1 MAELATLARPYANAV
16 FDLAKS
22 SNTLDQWSH
31 MIAVLATASTH
42 EKVRQM
48 LDSPDLPAE
57 AKAHRL
63 VSICGDVLNDRAR
76 NLVRLLARNKR
87 LNVIEEI
94 REQFEARKAEEE
106 RVLDVEVITA
116 YELSAEQSGRLRE
129 ALRRKFEREVNLTG
143 RVDRDV
149 LGGAVI
155 RAGDTVIDASLRGR
169 LDRLAE
175 SLQRN

>member
-22 SNTLDQWSH
+22 SNALDRWSR
-31 MIAVLATASTH
+31 MLAFLAAAS
-42 EKVRQM
+42 EAPKVRRM

-63 VSICGDVLNDRAR
+63 AEICGEALDDRAR
-76 NLVRLLARNKR
+76 NLVGLLARNKR
-87 LNVIEEI
+87 LNVIPEI
-94 REQFEARKAEEE
+94 REQFEARKAEAE

-116 YELSAEQSGRLRE
+116 YELSEDQAEKLRGALASRFDREVHLSGR
-129 ALRRKFEREVNLTG
+129 TDPG
-143 RVDRDV
+143 II
-149 LGGAVI
+149 GGAVI

-169 LDRLAE
+169 LDKLAE
-175 SLQRN
+175 SLQRH

>member
-22 SNTLDQWSH
+22 ENALEQWSR
-31 MIAVLATASTH
+31 MLSLLAAASAD

-48 LDSPDLPAE
+48 LESPDLSAE
-57 AKAHRL
+57 VKAHRL
-63 VSICGDVLNDRAR
+63 TEVCGDALNDRAR
-76 NLVRLLARNKR
+76 NLAGLLARNKR
-87 LNVIEEI
+87 LGVIGEV
-94 REQFEARKAEEE
+94 RDQFEARKAEEE
-106 RVLDVEVITA
+106 RVLEVEVITA
-116 YELSAEQSGRLRE
+116 LELTAEQSDKLRD
-129 ALRRKFEREVNLTG
+129 ALARKFEREVNLTG
-143 RVDRDV
+143 RVDGHV

-169 LDRLAE
+169 LDKLAE

>member
-22 SNTLDQWSH
+22 GGALEQWSR
-31 MIAVLATASTH
+31 MLNVLVEVSSAPQ
-42 EKVRQM
+42 VRQM
-48 LDSPDLPAE
+48 LESPDLPAE
-57 AKAHRL
+57 ARAHKL
-63 VSICGDVLNDRAR
+63 VEICGETLNDKAR
-76 NLVRLLARNKR
+76 NFVHLLAHNKR
-87 LNVIEEI
+87 LEVVGEV
-94 REQFEARKAEEE
+94 RDQFEARKAEAE

-116 YELSAEQSGRLRE
+116 CELSPEQSDRLRH
-129 ALRRKFEREVNLTG
+129 ALAGKFEREVNLTG
-143 RVDRDV
+143 RIDPSV